1 MRSKYIPWKVNEE
14 IKAESLRVVDAE
26 GKQVGVISRAEALAK
41 AKEDG
46 LDLIEIAAM
55 AKPPV
60 AKIINLGKF
69 LYAEEKRKKA
79 EAKKTKASELKEIR
93 LSPFIAENDYNT
105 RLGRIKEFLG
115 EKNKVKAVV
124 VFKGRQLGSK
134 PFGYQLLGRVVND
147 LGKETINIDMEPKF
161 MGRHLIMIISPRT
174 KVVKK
179 VVEGETKNAKDE
191 S

>member
-1 MRSKYIPWKVNEE
+1 M
-14 IKAESLRVVDAE
+14 RVVDAE
-26 GKQVGVISRAEALAK
+26 GKQVGVISRDEALKK
-41 AKEDG
+41 AKEAE
-46 LDLIEIAAM
+46 LDLIEIAPL

-105 RLGRIKEFLG
+105 RLSRMREFLG
-115 EKNKVKAVV
+115 QKNKVKAVV

-134 PFGYQLLGRVVND
+134 PFGYELLGRVTRD
-147 LGKETINIDMEPKF
+147 LGQNTINIDMEPKF
-161 MGRHLIMIISPRT
+161 MGRHLIMIISPKT
-174 KVVKK
+174 KVKK
-179 VVEGETKNAKDE
+179 EEPKQETKDE
-191 S
+191 NK